1 MLLVSVALER
11 RNKIYVFE
19 KTDVFLVLKIWQDLA
34 WICFL
39 EGDGGVGS
47 VIQLEY
53 IWQKVLE
60 TLKFCDKESED
71 FAGIYV
77 SDFIRHV

>member
-1 MLLVSVALER
+1 MCSCCLLLVSVALER
-11 RNKIYVFE
+11 RRKNYVFK

-47 VIQLEY
+47 VIQLE
-53 IWQKVLE
+53 
-60 TLKFCDKESED
+60 
-71 FAGIYV
+71 
-77 SDFIRHV
+77 